1 MESEVREPM
10 MIQSDTVDMLAQCS
24 EIRASTKRGILRAL
38 DLARENG
45 RDFPSMVDVANA
57 AHECRSS
64 LGAVAAAWGYARDED
79 RRDVWH
85 DARFTYEHPERDDF
99 RRATVDTHEALLALI
114 LFSLGCSC
122 PIPFQLSYATRKRE

>member
-1 MESEVREPM
+1 
-10 MIQSDTVDMLAQCS
+10 MIDSDTVDVLSQCS
-24 EIRASTKRGILRAL
+24 EIRPSTRRGVCRAL

-64 LGAVAAAWGYARDED
+64 LGAVAAAWGFARDED

-85 DARFTYEHPERDDF
+85 DSRFVYANPERDDF
-99 RRATVDTHEALLALI
+99 RRATVETHEAMLCI
-114 LFSLGCSC
+114 VLFSLGLGCS
-122 PIPFQLSYATRKRE
+122 IPFQLSINARKRE